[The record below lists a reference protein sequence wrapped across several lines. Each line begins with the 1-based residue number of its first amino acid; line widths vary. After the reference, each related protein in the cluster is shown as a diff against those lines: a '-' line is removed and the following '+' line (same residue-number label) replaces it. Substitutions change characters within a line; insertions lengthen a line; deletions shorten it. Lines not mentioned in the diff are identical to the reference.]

1 MAGKHGLQSILGKR
15 LKVSAQPSQSLTT
28 GGASGKESAC
38 QCRRPEMRVRS
49 LGWEDP
55 LEKSMATHS
64 SILAWRIPMDRGAW
78 WAAVH
83 GATKSWTRLSDS
95 ARCYRYCDKLIR
107 GERKRW
113 GICASPWKPLFRV
126 EAGPVSDMGCP
137 VHNVIQWITNSRNI
151 SKQEVN

>member
-1 MAGKHGLQSILGKR
+1 MGF
-15 LKVSAQPSQSLTT
+15 P
-28 GGASGKESAC
+28 GGSVGKESAC
-38 QCRRPEMRVRS
+38 NAGGLGLIPGLRRSPGKRK
-49 LGWEDP
+49 DNP
-55 LEKSMATHS
+55 LQYSGLENSMDC
-64 SILAWRIPMDRGAW
+64 I
-78 WAAVH
+78 VH

>member
-1 MAGKHGLQSILGKR
+1 MVQLVKNLPAMQEAW
-15 LKVSAQPSQSLTT
+15 VW
-28 GGASGKESAC
+28 
-38 QCRRPEMRVRS
+38 S

-151 SKQEVN
+151 SKQEVNWMGHSLPPPSAEAFFWHFSHIFHEEWQK